1 MSRLQ
6 EIKPDPRL
14 GNAALEMLIKEA
26 HARGRLP
33 ETRETSAQK
42 QARQR
47 GEIEVVTLRDAP
59 NFLMQKHMAKRRHD
73 S

>member
-42 QARQR
+42 QFLDAKAH
-47 GEIEVVTLRDAP
+47 GEAP
-59 NFLMQKHMAKRRHD
+59 PRFVIWRRH
-73 S
+73 